1 VCGCVVSVAACSSF
15 ESFVS
20 GDKLD
25 YKNQASKT
33 APLEV
38 PPDLSQLARD
48 TRYQPQGGVIS
59 ASGMQANVATAAA
72 TAPVIAP
79 NAVGEMRIERD
90 GSQRWLV
97 TPIAPEQL
105 WPQLRL
111 FWTESGFSLAVDE
124 VQTGV
129 METDW
134 AENRGKIP
142 MDGVRR
148 LFGGMMDPFFS
159 TGERDRFR
167 TRVERTATGSE
178 IYITH
183 RGLEEYMSTDTKDLP
198 VWRNRPNDPQLEAAM
213 LVRLMAK
220 LGSKPD
226 AARAQV
232 AAASAP
238 AGRARVV
245 NGEPGATL
253 EFDESFDRA
262 WRRVGLALDRS
273 GFTVEDRDRSGGV
286 YFVRYVNPKYAGR
299 EEPSFLAKMFSSDKD
314 AGNPQRYRIAVKRAG
329 EKTQVAVQSSQGS
342 PENSETGQ
350 RIVALLV
357 EELK

>member
-1 VCGCVVSVAACSSF
+1 
-15 ESFVS
+15 
-20 GDKLD
+20 
-25 YKNQASKT
+25 
-33 APLEV
+33 
-38 PPDLSQLARD
+38 
-48 TRYQPQGGVIS
+48 
-59 ASGMQANVATAAA
+59 MQANVVTAAA
-72 TAPVIAP
+72 TAPVVAP
-79 NAVGEMRIERD
+79 NAVGDMRIERD
-90 GSQRWLV
+90 GNQRWLV

-105 WPQLRL
+105 WSQLRL

-148 LFGGMMDPFFS
+148 LFGGMMDPFYS

-183 RGLEEYMSTDTKDLP
+183 RGIEEYLSTDTRDLP

-226 AARAQV
+226 AARTQV
-232 AAASAP
+232 AARL
-238 AGRARVV
+238 GAR
-245 NGEPGATL
+245 GTGTC
-253 EFDESFDRA
+253 
-262 WRRVGLALDRS
+262 G
-273 GFTVEDRDRSGGV
+273 
-286 YFVRYVNPKYAGR
+286 
-299 EEPSFLAKMFSSDKD
+299 
-314 AGNPQRYRIAVKRAG
+314 QRRAG
-329 EKTQVAVQSSQGS
+329 GHIGV
-342 PENSETGQ
+342 
-350 RIVALLV
+350 R
-357 EELK
+357 